1 MSRPLAGPRLA
12 RVLAIVPYVC
22 ANPDTTV
29 TELAERF
36 RVPRSE
42 IERDLA
48 LLPMCGL
55 PPYTADRLI
64 DVWVDDEG
72 YVDIRLAEYFER
84 PLRLTPAEGVAL
96 LAAARALL
104 AVPGADPTGPLG
116 TAVAKLEATVGVS
129 GRIAVD
135 VGSAP
140 LLGALRDAVAAGER
154 LELDYHSY
162 ARDELTTRRVDP
174 TRVFHVLGAWY
185 LDAFCHRAGAG
196 RRFRVDR
203 ILAVRPTGETV
214 PAAPPGPAPAS
225 APASAPSGSPSGAG
239 VLTDLVYEPRAGDR
253 RVELRLAPDAAW
265 VADDL
270 PLDAR
275 VDEAD
280 GSVRVTL
287 AVSGDAFLERLL
299 LRLGP
304 AAEILGPP
312 EVAELRRSAAAR
324 LLERYTR

>member
-1 MSRPLAGPRLA
+1 VSRPLAGPRLA

-225 APASAPSGSPSGAG
+225 APSGAG

-253 RVELRLAPDAAW
+253 RVELRLAPEAAW

-312 EVAELRRSAAAR
+312 EVTELRRSAAAR

>member
-12 RVLAIVPYVC
+12 RVLAVVPYVC

-36 RVPRSE
+36 RVSRSE

-104 AVPGADPTGPLG
+104 AVPGADPAGPLG
-116 TAVAKLEATVGVS
+116 IAVAKLEATVGVS

-140 LLGALRDAVAAGER
+140 LLGVLRDAVDAGER
-154 LELDYHSY
+154 VELDYHSY

-203 ILAVRPTGETV
+203 ILAVRSTGETF
-214 PAAPPGPAPAS
+214 AA
-225 APASAPSGSPSGAG
+225 APSGSGTASAGSGSSGGAG
-239 VLTDLVYEPRAGDR
+239 VLTDLVYEPRADDR
-253 RVELRLAPDAAW
+253 RVELRLAPAAAW

-299 LRLGP
+299 LRLGS

-312 EVAELRRSAAAR
+312 EAAELRRAAAAR
-324 LLERYTR
+324 VLARYPR